1 MALRDR
7 VAGLGR
13 AVDAALVRAP
23 TGVLT
28 LDDVGPPAAAAH
40 GVVVAICCHS
50 PARFVAELLALD
62 GHAAGVLLLAPALPA
77 PTIAALMG
85 QAGATMLRTDRNDLG
100 ELAFPDVM
108 SPAAAGPTQWLMTTS
123 GTTGIPKIVRHTLES
138 LTRSVRVMGPPLPRW
153 GLVYEPSRFAGLQVV
168 LQALL
173 GGGELIAP
181 DPDGDVG
188 ARLRFLAQ
196 HGCTHLSATPT
207 LWRKILMLP
216 EAGLLAPQ
224 QVTLGGEIADA
235 GILRALAA
243 RYPAARITHIYAST
257 EAGVGFSVKDGLP
270 GIPAQYVRDGIG
282 GARLRVVDGE
292 LWIKPPGTPPEASRR
307 ADHITIDAEGYLRT
321 GDLVRDDGDRIYFLG
336 RDSSTINI
344 GGTKVHP
351 EDVEAI
357 VNEHPDV
364 AASQVSSRPNPLVG
378 ALLTLT
384 VAPRDPAI
392 DAAAFKQSIKA
403 WCRDRLPREAQPA
416 TIKIVESIAAT
427 AAGKLTRTGV

>member
-1 MALRDR
+1 MTLRDR

-13 AVDAALVRAP
+13 AADAVLVRAP

-28 LDDVGPPAAAAH
+28 LADIGAPTDAARGAI
-40 GVVVAICCHS
+40 VAICCHA
-50 PARFVAELLALD
+50 PARFIAELLALD
-62 GHAAGVLLLAPALPA
+62 GHAAGLLLLAPALPA
-77 PTIAALMG
+77 ATIETLMA
-85 QAGATMLRTDRNDLG
+85 QAGASMLRTDRDDLG
-100 ELAFPDVM
+100 DLSLPDA
-108 SPAAAGPTQWLMTTS
+108 PAQTAPGPTQWLMTTS
-123 GTTGIPKIVRHTLES
+123 GTTGIPKIVRHTLDS
-138 LTRSVRVMGPPLPRW
+138 LTRSVRVMAPPLPRW

-188 ARLRFLAQ
+188 ARMRFLAQ

-216 EAGLLAPQ
+216 EAALLAPQ
-224 QVTLGGEIADA
+224 QVTLGGETADA

-270 GIPAQYVRDGIG
+270 GIPASYVKDGIG
-282 GARLRVVDGE
+282 GARLRVIDGE
-292 LWIKPPGTPPEASRR
+292 LWIKPPGPAPEANRR
-307 ADHITIDAEGYLRT
+307 ADHITVDADGYLRT

-384 VAPRDPAI
+384 VAPRDPAM

-427 AAGKLTRTGV
+427 AAGKLSRTAM